1 MSRIIPLEPDAA
13 EGRSKELLDA
23 VRSTLGSTPNMTKLM
38 ARSAVLDGWLGLNR
52 ALRRGSIRAA
62 DGERI
67 ALAMAEAN
75 GCSYCLSAHT
85 HTARNLAKLDEAEI
99 DRARRFRSSD
109 PRSAAILAFAAAV
122 VHNKGAVGDDE
133 LEAAREAG
141 LSNAQLEEI
150 VGHIALSTL
159 TNYFNIAFDTDI
171 DFPVVVEP
179 ALKAA

>member
-1 MSRIIPLEPDAA
+1 MSRITPLEPDAA
-13 EGRSKELLDA
+13 EGRPKELLDA

-67 ALAMAEAN
+67 ALAVAEAN

-85 HTARNLAKLDEAEI
+85 FTGSNLAKLDEAEI
-99 DRARRFRSSD
+99 DRARRFRSSE
-109 PRSAAILAFAAAV
+109 PRSAAILAFAGAV
-122 VHNKGAVGDDE
+122 MRNKGAVGDDDI
-133 LEAAREAG
+133 EAAREAG
-141 LSNAQLEEI
+141 LSDAQLEEI
-150 VGHIALSTL
+150 VGHVALSTL
-159 TNYFNIAFDTDI
+159 TNYFNNAFDTDI

-179 ALKAA
+179 APYVA